1 MLQAC
6 RFVSIVS
13 FLDRVQQKRQHRV
26 RNFNHADKNRNRN
39 VRDVEAPKA
48 HHVPRAYLDYHQRGA
63 HLEVVLA
70 MLTGSVWQL
79 GAQTERMAGGGC
91 KLEMLKRNFC

>member
-70 MLTGSVWQL
+70 MLAGRVWQL
-79 GAQTERMAGGGC
+79 GAQTECMAGGGC
-91 KLEMLKRNFC
+91 KLEMLKRNFG